1 MCEPGCFS
9 CVWLCATL
17 WTTVCQAPLSVG
29 FSRQEYLSGLPCLPP
44 GESSQPRDQ
53 TTVSYIS
60 CIGRRV
66 LSYLLHLGRLF
77 KVREPHKS
85 LIDWLTSWSN
95 VSRWIIW
102 FSIKSAR
109 NKRRIGALKQTQS
122 LSPPVLTT
130 DSIHP
135 HPAKN
140 QKPAKFGFP
149 WWYSGKESTC
159 QCRGHRFDPC
169 SGRIPR
175 ASNNQVRAPQL
186 LKPCEPGA
194 CAPQQERPARWETLS
209 RQPESTT
216 PRRN

>member
-1 MCEPGCFS
+1 MTAVRVAVMADADWPLNKVRHVFGPQETAVIRYYPNDLQNVLWDIGGALHSGNLMPYLASDEPTNVS
-9 CVWLCATL
+9 A
-17 WTTVCQAPLSVG
+17 
-29 FSRQEYLSGLPCLPP
+29 
-44 GESSQPRDQ
+44 
-53 TTVSYIS
+53 TVS
-60 CIGRRV
+60 V
-66 LSYLLHLGRLF
+66 
-77 KVREPHKS
+77 
-85 LIDWLTSWSN
+85 
-95 VSRWIIW
+95 
-102 FSIKSAR
+102 A
-109 NKRRIGALKQTQS
+109 QS

-194 CAPQQERPARWETLS
+194 CAPQQERPAR
-209 RQPESTT
+209 
-216 PRRN
+216 

>member
-1 MCEPGCFS
+1 M
-9 CVWLCATL
+9 
-17 WTTVCQAPLSVG
+17 G
-29 FSRQEYLSGLPCLPP
+29 FSRQEYFSGLPCLPP

-60 CIGRRV
+60 CIGRGV
-66 LSYLLHLGRLF
+66 LSHLLHLGRLF

-85 LIDWLTSWSN
+85 LIDWWTGWSN

-109 NKRRIGALKQTQS
+109 NKKWIGALKQTQS

-140 QKPAKFGFP
+140 QKPAKLGFP
-149 WWYSGKESTC
+149 WWYSGEEPTC

-175 ASNNQVRAPQL
+175 ASEQPSPSTTTTKALWAWNLCSATREASSVRNR
-186 LKPCEPGA
+186 
-194 CAPQQERPARWETLS
+194 RPATREQHPTSQLEKVLTQQW
-209 RQPESTT
+209 RPSTAK
-216 PRRN
+216 NK